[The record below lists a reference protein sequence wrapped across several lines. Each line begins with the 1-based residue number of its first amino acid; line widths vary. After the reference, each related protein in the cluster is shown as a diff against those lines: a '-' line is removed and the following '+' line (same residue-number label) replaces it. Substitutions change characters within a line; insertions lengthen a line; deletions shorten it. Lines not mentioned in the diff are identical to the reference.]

1 MKLRISSPTTL
12 VDLRRI
18 SDLQRI
24 NAQNGSL
31 EIGSMVTYR
40 TLINDSSVSLGCSLL
55 AECASAIGD
64 NQVRARGTIGGSL
77 AHADPAADLPAA
89 ILALDATLLTTGGDI
104 AAGDFFTDLFTTALA
119 SGQLL
124 TGVRV
129 PASNGKT
136 ASAYIKVRNKA
147 SHYALVGAAAVV
159 TMADDGTCSNIAV
172 ALTGAASKAFRLT
185 DAEGKLKGTRLED
198 GDLSGAFEGVSSLD
212 VDWMDDLFGSADYRK
227 HLAAVV
233 AQRAVQTAKSRL

>member
-1 MKLRISSPTTL
+1 MKLRLSSPTTL

-18 SDLQRI
+18 GDLQRI
-24 NAQNGSL
+24 NAQNGTL

-40 TLINDSSVSLGCSLL
+40 TLINDSSVSSGCALL

-64 NQVRARGTIGGSL
+64 NPVRARGTLGGSL
-77 AHADPAADLPAA
+77 AHPDPAADLPAA

-104 AAGDFFTDLFTTALA
+104 PAGDFFTDLFTTALA

-129 PASNGKT
+129 PTSNGKT

-147 SHYALVGAAAVV
+147 SHYALVGAAAVL
-159 TMADDGTCSNIAV
+159 TMAD
-172 ALTGAASKAFRLT
+172 
-185 DAEGKLKGTRLED
+185 
-198 GDLSGAFEGVSSLD
+198 
-212 VDWMDDLFGSADYRK
+212 
-227 HLAAVV
+227 
-233 AQRAVQTAKSRL
+233 